1 MPRKSP
7 TRQRLFAVLF
17 ALPILAVVSPHAQA
31 VDPAVVEVL
40 QVRAYRQQELQ
51 AVVSGFVVN
60 ERGAVLTSAHALRRA
75 ERFTVTLGEGRAEVV
90 AALAWRDEGADIALL
105 NATGVGAV
113 PLVFAAGGL
122 DAGRRVSTA
131 WRAAD
136 GRLLTASGALG
147 VAAGD
152 DPDAPYQHNAMVT
165 ADGYG
170 APLLDECGRAVGI
183 NRRKLGVWRG
193 FASAR
198 AGDPEGVVFA
208 TAAPRIL
215 ALLAAKEVSY
225 QAHAGPCAPGEQAA
239 LDAAEVARAQAEAAT
254 EQAAAATAQAEAAE
268 DAAAQARRQA
278 EQAQQRADLSAAER
292 DELQAELQRA
302 VEEKEQAAAAAQ
314 RAADE
319 AAQVAQTAAE
329 QAARARQVARRTAQ
343 KNRRTLILI
352 VIGGATVGLLAL
364 LVFIRRG
371 RAARRQV
378 ATAEAKALDAERRAE
393 GPDPNSRPGW
403 SFTAVADES
412 ANEFGDES
420 GVESAGD
427 SVAEPTT
434 ESTAQSAADF
444 YVSMAVLQAAEQGVR
459 IGRNPDSCDYVV
471 AAAAVSRE
479 HCRVFLAD
487 GRLMLEDLKSANGSC
502 IGARKLEAH
511 APQQIQD
518 GDRIVLGNIVF
529 QVAYV
534 A

>member
-7 TRQRLFAVLF
+7 TRRRFFAVIL
-17 ALPILAVVSPHAQA
+17 ALPILAASPQVHPA
-31 VDPAVVEVL
+31 VDPAAVEVL

-51 AVVSGFVVN
+51 AVVSGFAVN
-60 ERGAVLTSAHALRRA
+60 ELGAVLTSAHALRRA

-105 NATGVGAV
+105 NATGVGAA

-183 NRRKLGVWRG
+183 NRRKPGIWRG
-193 FASAR
+193 FASVR
-198 AGDPEGVVFA
+198 AGDLEGVVFA

-239 LDAAEVARAQAEAAT
+239 LDAAEAARAQAQAAT

-268 DAAAQARRQA
+268 DAVAQARRQA
-278 EQAQQRADLSAAER
+278 EQAQQRADLSAAEKA
-292 DELQAELQRA
+292 ELQAELQRA
-302 VEEKEQAAAAAQ
+302 VEEKEQAA
-314 RAADE
+314 
-319 AAQVAQTAAE
+319 
-329 QAARARQVARRTAQ
+329 RARQVARQTAQ

-352 VIGGATVGLLAL
+352 VIGGAAVGLLAL

-403 SFTAVADES
+403 SFTAVSDES

-427 SVAEPTT
+427 SADEPTT
-434 ESTAQSAADF
+434 ESTAKSAADF
-444 YVSMAVLQAAEQGVR
+444 YVSMTVLQAAEQGVR

-518 GDRIVLGNIVF
+518 GDRMVLGNIVF
-529 QVAYV
+529 QVAHV

>member
-1 MPRKSP
+1 MPHILP
-7 TRQRLFAVLF
+7 TSRRILALIL
-17 ALPILAVVSPHAQA
+17 ALPILAVASPHAQA
-31 VDPAVVEVL
+31 VDPAAVEVL

-51 AVVSGFVVN
+51 TVVSGFAVN
-60 ERGAVLTSAHALRRA
+60 EQGAVLTSAHALRRA

-105 NATGVGAV
+105 NATGVGAA

-136 GRLLTASGALG
+136 GQLLTASGALG

-152 DPDAPYQHNAMVT
+152 DPAAPYQHNAMVT

-183 NRRKLGVWRG
+183 NRRKPGIWRG
-193 FASAR
+193 FVSVR

-215 ALLAAKEVSY
+215 ALLAAKKVSY

-239 LDAAEVARAQAEAAT
+239 LDAAEAARAQAEAAT
-254 EQAAAATAQAEAAE
+254 EQAAAATAQAESAE

-292 DELQAELQRA
+292 DELQVELQRA

-329 QAARARQVARRTAQ
+329 QAARARQVAKQTAQ

-352 VIGGATVGLLAL
+352 VIGGAAVGLLAL
-364 LVFIRRG
+364 LVFIRRN

-403 SFTAVADES
+403 SFTAVVNEF
-412 ANEFGDES
+412 ANEFAG
-420 GVESAGD
+420 ESAGD

-434 ESTAQSAADF
+434 ESTAQSTADF

-518 GDRIVLGNIVF
+518 GDRMVLGNIVF
-529 QVAYV
+529 QVAHV

>member
-7 TRQRLFAVLF
+7 TCRRFFAVLF

-31 VDPAVVEVL
+31 VDPAAVEVL

-51 AVVSGFVVN
+51 AVVSGFAVN
-60 ERGAVLTSAHALRRA
+60 EQGAVLTSAHALRRA

-105 NATGVGAV
+105 NATGVGAA

-170 APLLDECGRAVGI
+170 APLLDECGRVVGI
-183 NRRKLGVWRG
+183 NRRKPGVWRG
-193 FASAR
+193 FASVR

-208 TAAPRIL
+208 TATPRIL

-239 LDAAEVARAQAEAAT
+239 LDAAEAARA
-254 EQAAAATAQAEAAE
+254 QAAAATAQAEAAE

-278 EQAQQRADLSAAER
+278 EQAQQRADLSAAEKV
-292 DELQAELQRA
+292 ELQVELQRA

-329 QAARARQVARRTAQ
+329 QAARARQVARQTAQ
-343 KNRRTLILI
+343 KNRRTLILV
-352 VIGGATVGLLAL
+352 VIGGVAVGLLAL

-403 SFTAVADES
+403 SFTVIADES
-412 ANEFGDES
+412 VDEPGGES
-420 GVESAGD
+420 AGESAGD

-434 ESTAQSAADF
+434 KSTAKSAADF

-518 GDRIVLGNIVF
+518 GDRMVLGNIVF
-529 QVAYV
+529 QVAHV